1 MSDTE
6 LANQFARF
14 RPLLNR
20 YRRKYYF
27 VDYDKEDIEQ
37 EAWIAFVE
45 SYRTY
50 NYELNITFAS
60 YYNKVLRNHLNS
72 VLRYQNA
79 YKRTSNID
87 KVSWDLIEEETSDY
101 DVRFVNQQTPV
112 DEVISKELV
121 KTLLLSL
128 SQLESLEQS
137 LGRTSEYSDHKHG
150 NNRKMTSFVD
160 RMDALGK
167 QFSKDELKENNNLN
181 PNGKSNQKPIAP
193 KPVPRSRNSSLGGRG
208 KKPSVRGS
216 RGRRR

>member
-1 MSDTE
+1 MRILKPLKKIEAMSDTE

-101 DVRFVNQQTPV
+101 NVRFVNQQTPV
-112 DEVISKELV
+112 DEVISKELL

-128 SQLESLEQS
+128 SQLELTVFKELQTGKSIQEIAQMMQLPEKKVKNA
-137 LGRTSEYSDHKHG
+137 Y
-150 NNRKMTSFVD
+150 D
-160 RMDALGK
+160 RMMKKKNLLLE
-167 QFSKDELKENNNLN
+167 SMKE
-181 PNGKSNQKPIAP
+181 S
-193 KPVPRSRNSSLGGRG
+193 
-208 KKPSVRGS
+208 
-216 RGRRR
+216 

>member
-20 YRRKYYF
+20 YQRKYYF

-50 NYELNITFAS
+50 NHQLNITFAS

-101 DVRFVNQQTPV
+101 NVRFVNQQTQV
-112 DEVISKELV
+112 DEVISKVIV
-121 KTLLLSL
+121 KNLLFSL
-128 SQLESLEQS
+128 SQINVIVIIALP
-137 LGRTSEYSDHKHG
+137 TSK
-150 NNRKMTSFVD
+150 
-160 RMDALGK
+160 LI
-167 QFSKDELKENNNLN
+167 L
-181 PNGKSNQKPIAP
+181 
-193 KPVPRSRNSSLGGRG
+193 
-208 KKPSVRGS
+208 
-216 RGRRR
+216 

>member
-1 MSDTE
+1 MLKPLKKIEAMSDTE

-112 DEVISKELV
+112 DEVISKELL

-128 SQLESLEQS
+128 SQLELTVFKELQTGKSIQEIAQMMQLPEKKVKNA
-137 LGRTSEYSDHKHG
+137 Y
-150 NNRKMTSFVD
+150 D
-160 RMDALGK
+160 RMMKKEESIIRINEGKLGECMGLSYGNEYTWTDHFK
-167 QFSKDELKENNNLN
+167 QRAKE
-181 PNGKSNQKPIAP
+181 
-193 KPVPRSRNSSLGGRG
+193 RF
-208 KKPSVRGS
+208 
-216 RGRRR
+216 